1 MMFSIKSVL
10 QLVTFFLLVCF
21 SDLLIAQSINQFNN
35 KGKRTGKWI
44 IYLDDSN
51 NVKSFEGKF
60 RNGIS
65 VGTCYYYTNE
75 GVLEKKDVKKFRKL
89 KTTFYHPNGKVRLK
103 GNARLENLPDRIH
116 YYFYGQW
123 KVFDETGVL
132 IKSNYYT
139 KGELTRTVYFDKN
152 IKTNDSLINALTLID
167 KEFTLHNNSLVDSA
181 NNNRKN
187 KTKYLEFRNQL
198 HLKDSLTFNEIEKIF
213 RIYGYPSVSIVGEAS
228 AIPFYILGF
237 APISI
242 KEKNL
247 EILKIAADNKEIS
260 WRSLAMFIDKIKVA
274 KNEKQIYRTQSWYD
288 KKTSKE
294 VFYPTEDLEHLNERR
309 LKVGLDI
316 MILNDN

>member
-1 MMFSIKSVL
+1 MDSVKSAL
-10 QLVTFFLLVCF
+10 QFIIFFILLCY
-21 SDLLIAQSINQFNN
+21 SDLFVAQSMNQFNN
-35 KGKRTGKWI
+35 KGKRTGKWV

-51 NVKSFEGKF
+51 SVKSFEGKF

-65 VGTCYYYTNE
+65 VGASYYYTNE

-123 KVFDETGVL
+123 KVYDETGVL

-139 KGELTRTVYFDKN
+139 KGELIRTVYLDKN
-152 IKTNDSLINALTLID
+152 IKTNDSLINILTQID

-213 RIYGYPSVSIVGEAS
+213 RIYGYPPASIVGEAS
-228 AIPFYILGF
+228 VIPFYLLGF
-237 APISI
+237 APISVR
-242 KEKNL
+242 EKNL
-247 EILKIAADNKEIS
+247 EILKTAADNKVIS
-260 WRSLAMFIDKIKVA
+260 WKSLAMFIDKIKVA
-274 KNEKQIYRTQSWYD
+274 KKEKQIYRTQFWYD
-288 KKTSKE
+288 KKTEKE
-294 VFYPTEDLEHLNERR
+294 IYFETEDLEHLNERR
-309 LKVGLDI
+309 LKVGLDFVI
-316 MILNDN
+316 IN